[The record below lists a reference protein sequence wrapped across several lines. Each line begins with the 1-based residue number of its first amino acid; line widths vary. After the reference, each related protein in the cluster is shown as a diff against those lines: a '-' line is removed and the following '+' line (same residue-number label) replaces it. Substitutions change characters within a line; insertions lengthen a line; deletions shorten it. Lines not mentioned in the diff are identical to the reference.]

1 MFGKLCF
8 GICKNTLFSYSLQT
22 KVLFFVYF
30 CRLTTEKYK
39 ENRKFTHR
47 YAQVQSPRARFFC

>member
-8 GICKNTLFSYSLQT
+8 DICKNTLFSYSLQT

-30 CRLTTEKYK
+30 CRLITEKYK

-47 YAQVQSPRARFFC
+47 YAQVQSPRA